1 MSDADVIII
10 GSGMGGATLA
20 AQLAPTGRRIL
31 IVEKGERLKP
41 SSADRDADAIF
52 GKAHF
57 RPKEEWLDGDGQ
69 PFNPGNY
76 YNVGGNSKFY
86 GAVLLR
92 YRREDF
98 SPLHH
103 MGGTTPGWPIAYDSL
118 EPWYQQAEHLFEVRG
133 TLGEDPT
140 EPPHSGTYQHKLV
153 PDEPTIA
160 DLRRRLKS
168 VGLHPASLP
177 LGIDIDTWLA
187 HGKTTWDAFPDT
199 CGGKKDAETVSLA
212 HALRHPNVSLVTG
225 CEVTRLLTGEG
236 GKVTGVEVLNHGKPK
251 MLSAPLVVLSAG
263 AVRSAAIL
271 LSSADERHPQGLAN
285 RSDQVGRNFMN
296 HNCSAVLALHPFR
309 RNPSVYQKTLLVND
323 FYLTGGPN
331 GEPLG
336 NIQLLGK
343 ITGPILSASSPLPR
357 PLAHWIADRSI
368 DLYAM
373 SEDLPNPESR
383 VTVGTA
389 GSCST
394 GNGRTG
400 RRISPRRQ
408 IEITDPKSRLPGR
421 ALAPVRSAHAL
432 PPMRHGAHGFGPD
445 DECGRQFRAQ
455 PRSSQ
460 SLHRRCVDPADLG
473 RRQPGP
479 DDRSTRPA
487 VGPAHHRNGV
497 QPVSKV
503 ALITGGQQG
512 IGLGIARELAGAG
525 YKLALA
531 SRSDEDAPQVKAAL
545 AELGE
550 ASIYVRHDLQVIDNV
565 ASVLDQVEARL
576 GPVTTFV
583 SNAGVPA
590 KVRGDMLALTP
601 DSFDFVLGVNLRGAF
616 FLAQEVARRMLA
628 TPSDSYRSIVFVTS
642 VSARMASIERA
653 EYCISKAGAGMM
665 AELFALRLAPHGIGV
680 LN

>member
-31 IVEKGERLKP
+31 IIEKGERLQP
-41 SSADRDADAIF
+41 SPADRDAEAIF

-98 SPLHH
+98 SPLRH
-103 MGGTTPGWPIAYDSL
+103 MGGTTPGWPIAYDNL
-118 EPWYQQAEHLFEVRG
+118 ERWYQQAERLFEVRG

-140 EPPHSGTYQHKLV
+140 EPPHSGTYDHTPV
-153 PDEPTIA
+153 PDEPAIA

-177 LGIDIDTWLA
+177 LGVDIQQWLA
-187 HGKTTWDAFPDT
+187 HGNTTWDAFPDA
-199 CGGKKDAETVSLA
+199 CGGKKDAETVSLSA
-212 HALRHPNVSLVTG
+212 ALRHPNVSLATS
-225 CEVTRLLTGEG
+225 CEVTRLLAGESG
-236 GKVTGVEVLNHGKPK
+236 QITGVEVLERGETKV
-251 MLSAPLVVLSAG
+251 LSAPLVVLAAG

-271 LSSADERHPQGLAN
+271 LSSADENHPRGLAN

-309 RNPSVYQKTLLVND
+309 RNRSIYQKTLLVND

-343 ITGPILSASSPLPR
+343 ITGPILAASSPLPR

-383 VTVGTA
+383 VTVRNGRIMLDWKRSNWEAHLALVDKLKSLIRKAGYPVVLSRPFDRRTPSHQCGTA
-389 GSCST
+389 RMGSDPMTSVVDSF
-394 GNGRTG
+394 GR
-400 RRISPRRQ
+400 SH
-408 IEITDPKSRLPGR
+408 D
-421 ALAPVRSAHAL
+421 
-432 PPMRHGAHGFGPD
+432 
-445 DECGRQFRAQ
+445 
-455 PRSSQ
+455 
-460 SLHRRCVDPADLG
+460 
-473 RRQPGP
+473 
-479 DDRSTRPA
+479 
-487 VGPAHHRNGV
+487 HRNLFIV
-497 QPVSKV
+497 DASILPTSAAVNP
-503 ALITGGQQG
+503 ALTI
-512 IGLGIARELAGAG
+512 
-525 YKLALA
+525 
-531 SRSDEDAPQVKAAL
+531 AAL
-545 AELGE
+545 A
-550 ASIYVRHDLQVIDNV
+550 
-565 ASVLDQVEARL
+565 
-576 GPVTTFV
+576 
-583 SNAGVPA
+583 
-590 KVRGDMLALTP
+590 
-601 DSFDFVLGVNLRGAF
+601 LRSG
-616 FLAQEVARRMLA
+616 QH
-628 TPSDSYRSIVFVTS
+628 I
-642 VSARMASIERA
+642 IET
-653 EYCISKAGAGMM
+653 EFSQ
-665 AELFALRLAPHGIGV
+665 
-680 LN
+680 